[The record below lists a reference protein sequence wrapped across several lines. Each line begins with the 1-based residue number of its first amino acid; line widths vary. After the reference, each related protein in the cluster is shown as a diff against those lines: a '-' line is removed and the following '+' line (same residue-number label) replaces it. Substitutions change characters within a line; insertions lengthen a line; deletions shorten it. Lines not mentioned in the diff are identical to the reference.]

1 MDNNKIQCR
10 NCGEWIDG
18 EAQFC
23 PNCGAFAKRS
33 FRQDPNKQYCVF
45 CGSEVAAGD
54 NFCPVCGTKI
64 EAGSKENNV
73 TTPENGRRSTGS
85 GDAVYVGA
93 AEGGSRADER
103 TVKTDAAPK
112 ESRHKA
118 SSRLAGFFGLGDDD
132 DYDEDYDDDDDDDD
146 DGSILFV
153 RPEGRG
159 GKNGSGRWALLAIV
173 MVALIAS
180 ILLFVVPA
188 VRNAKL
194 SDFWTSSR
202 DDEGKPEETT
212 ITPNVTAIPLDT
224 PTPTPT
230 PVPTATPTPSP
241 VPTAITATELTP
253 TPTPTPTPSPTPSP
267 EPTATPIPQPTS
279 TPVPTPTPLPEP
291 TATPKPTKKPSSGSS
306 DGMVMPDSS
315 SRLLSESEL
324 EGRSARE
331 IRLMVNEIY
340 ARNGYIFNNQEYA
353 EYFSQFS
360 WYHPSVPASEFSE
373 DMLNDVERQNI
384 NMISSYEKSHNLNAD
399 AY

>member
-1 MDNNKIQCR
+1 MDNNKIQCQ

-18 EAQFC
+18 EAKFC
-23 PNCGAFAKRS
+23 PNCGAFSKRS
-33 FRQDPNKQYCVF
+33 FRQDPNKRYCVF
-45 CGSEVAAGD
+45 CGSEVGPGD

-64 EAGSKENNV
+64 EEGDSKAADK
-73 TTPENGRRSTGS
+73 TPK
-85 GDAVYVGA
+85 
-93 AEGGSRADER
+93 AEAE
-103 TVKTDAAPK
+103 PK
-112 ESRHKA
+112 ETRKA
-118 SSRLAGFFGLGDDD
+118 ASRLAGFFGLGDDE
-132 DYDEDYDDDDDDDD
+132 DYDDEDYDDDED

-153 RPEGRG
+153 RPEGKG
-159 GKNGSGRWALLAIV
+159 GRNGGGRWALLAIV

-180 ILLFVVPA
+180 LLLFVVPA
-188 VRNAKL
+188 IRNAKL

-202 DDEGKPEETT
+202 EDEGKPEETT

-253 TPTPTPTPSPTPSP
+253 TPTPTPTPSPEPTPTPRP
-267 EPTATPIPQPTS
+267 EPTATP
-279 TPVPTPTPLPEP
+279 V
-291 TATPKPTKKPSSGSS
+291 PTKKPQSGSS
-306 DGMVMPDSS
+306 EGMIMPDSS

-340 ARNGYIFNNQEYA
+340 ARNGYTFNNQEYA

-360 WYHPSVPASEFSE
+360 WYHPTVPAGEFSE
-373 DMLNDVERQNI
+373 DMLNDIERQNI

>member
-1 MDNNKIQCR
+1 MDNNKIQCQ

-18 EAQFC
+18 EAKFC
-23 PNCGAFAKRS
+23 PHCGAFSKRS

-64 EAGSKENNV
+64 EE
-73 TTPENGRRSTGS
+73 
-85 GDAVYVGA
+85 GDGQA
-93 AEGGSRADER
+93 AA
-103 TVKTDAAPK
+103 KAPKADAAPK
-112 ESRHKA
+112 ESGSKA
-118 SSRLAGFFGLGDDD
+118 ASRLAGFFGLGDDD
-132 DYDEDYDDDDDDDD
+132 DYDDDDYDDDDDD

-153 RPEGRG
+153 RPEGKG
-159 GKNGSGRWALLAIV
+159 GKNSGRWALLAIV

-180 ILLFVVPA
+180 LLLFVVPA
-188 VRNAKL
+188 IRNAKL

-202 DDEGKPEETT
+202 DDEGKAEETT

-224 PTPTPT
+224 PTPTVT

-241 VPTAITATELTP
+241 APTAIVATEI
-253 TPTPTPTPSPTPSP
+253 TPTPSPTPTP
-267 EPTATPIPQPTS
+267 EPTATPIPEPTA
-279 TPVPTPTPLPEP
+279 TPIPEP
-291 TATPKPTKKPSSGSS
+291 TATPIPEPTATPVPTKKPQSGSS
-306 DGMVMPDSS
+306 EGMIMPDSS
-315 SRLLSESEL
+315 QRLLSESEL

-340 ARNGYIFNNQEYA
+340 ARNGYTFNNPEYA

-360 WYHPSVPASEFSE
+360 WYHPTVPAGEFSE

-384 NMISSYEKSHNLNAD
+384 NMISNYEKSHNLNAD

>member
-1 MDNNKIQCR
+1 M
-10 NCGEWIDG
+10 
-18 EAQFC
+18 
-23 PNCGAFAKRS
+23 
-33 FRQDPNKQYCVF
+33 F

-64 EAGSKENNV
+64 EAGGTASKV
-73 TTPENGRRSTGS
+73 TSSEVSRRNTGS
-85 GDAVYVGA
+85 GDVVSAAA
-93 AEGGSRADER
+93 AEGSGQPEDASPKA
-103 TVKTDAAPK
+103 DAAPK

-118 SSRLAGFFGLGDDD
+118 SSRLAGLFGLGDDD

-159 GKNGSGRWALLAIV
+159 GKKGSGRWALLAIV

-188 VRNAKL
+188 IRNAKL

-202 DDEGKPEETT
+202 EDEGKPEETT

-241 VPTAITATELTP
+241 APTAITATELTP
-253 TPTPTPTPSPTPSP
+253 TPTPTPTPSPTPIP

-291 TATPKPTKKPSSGSS
+291 TATPKPTKKPSSGST

-360 WYHPSVPASEFSE
+360 WYHPSVPASDFSE

>member
-1 MDNNKIQCR
+1 MDNKIQCH
-10 NCGEWIDG
+10 NCGEWIDA
-18 EAQFC
+18 EAKFC
-23 PNCGAFAKRS
+23 PNCGAFSKRS
-33 FRQDPNKQYCVF
+33 FRQDPSKQYCVF

-64 EAGSKENNV
+64 ETGKTETEGTSFKSTAGRKAGIAGAGVPAGTAGGPSEADGK
-73 TTPENGRRSTGS
+73 SQKA
-85 GDAVYVGA
+85 DA
-93 AEGGSRADER
+93 E
-103 TVKTDAAPK
+103 PK
-112 ESRHKA
+112 EKHNKA
-118 SSRLAGFFGLGDDD
+118 AARLAGFFGLDDDD
-132 DYDEDYDDDDDDDD
+132 DYDDEDYDDDEDD

-153 RPEGRG
+153 RPEGKG
-159 GKNGSGRWALLAIV
+159 GKNGGGRWALLAIV

-180 ILLFVVPA
+180 LLLFVVPA
-188 VRNAKL
+188 IRNAKL

-202 DDEGKPEETT
+202 EDEGRAEETT

-253 TPTPTPTPSPTPSP
+253 TPTPTPTPSPEPTPTPIP
-267 EPTATPIPQPTS
+267 EPTATPIPEPTA
-279 TPVPTPTPLPEP
+279 TPRPEP
-291 TATPKPTKKPSSGSS
+291 TATPVPTKKPQSGSS
-306 DGMVMPDSS
+306 EGMIMPDSS

-340 ARNGYIFNNQEYA
+340 ARNGYTFNNQEYA

-360 WYHPSVPASEFSE
+360 WYHPTVPAGEFSE
-373 DMLNDVERQNI
+373 DMLNDIERQNI

>member
-1 MDNNKIQCR
+1 MDNNKIQCQ

-18 EAQFC
+18 EAKFC
-23 PNCGAFAKRS
+23 PNCGAFSKRS
-33 FRQDPNKQYCVF
+33 FRQDPNKRYCVF
-45 CGSEVAAGD
+45 CGSEVGPGD

-64 EAGSKENNV
+64 EEGDSKAADK
-73 TTPENGRRSTGS
+73 TPK
-85 GDAVYVGA
+85 
-93 AEGGSRADER
+93 AEAE
-103 TVKTDAAPK
+103 PK
-112 ESRHKA
+112 ETRKA
-118 SSRLAGFFGLGDDD
+118 ASRLAGFFGLGDDE
-132 DYDEDYDDDDDDDD
+132 DYDDEDYDDDED

-153 RPEGRG
+153 RPEGKG
-159 GKNGSGRWALLAIV
+159 GRNNGGRWALLAIV

-180 ILLFVVPA
+180 LLLFVVPA
-188 VRNAKL
+188 IRNTKL

-202 DDEGKPEETT
+202 EDEGKPKETT

-253 TPTPTPTPSPTPSP
+253 TPTPTPSPSPEPTPTPIPEPTATPIP
-267 EPTATPIPQPTS
+267 EPTATPIPQPTA
-279 TPVPTPTPLPEP
+279 TPVPT
-291 TATPKPTKKPSSGSS
+291 KKPQSGSS
-306 DGMVMPDSS
+306 EGMIMPDSS

-340 ARNGYIFNNQEYA
+340 ARNGYTFNNQEYA

-360 WYHPSVPASEFSE
+360 WYHPTVPAGEFSE
-373 DMLNDVERQNI
+373 DMLNDIERQNI

>member
-1 MDNNKIQCR
+1 MDNNKIQCQ

-18 EAQFC
+18 EAKFC
-23 PNCGAFAKRS
+23 PNCGAFSKRS
-33 FRQDPNKQYCVF
+33 FRQDPNKRYCVF
-45 CGSEVAAGD
+45 CGSEVGPGD

-64 EAGSKENNV
+64 EESDGKAADK
-73 TTPENGRRSTGS
+73 TPK
-85 GDAVYVGA
+85 
-93 AEGGSRADER
+93 AEAE
-103 TVKTDAAPK
+103 PK
-112 ESRHKA
+112 ETRKA
-118 SSRLAGFFGLGDDD
+118 ASRLAGFFGLGDDE
-132 DYDEDYDDDDDDDD
+132 DYDDEDYDDDDDDDD
-146 DGSILFV
+146 DGGILFV
-153 RPEGRG
+153 RPEGKG
-159 GKNGSGRWALLAIV
+159 GRNGGGRWALLAIV

-180 ILLFVVPA
+180 LLLFVVPA
-188 VRNAKL
+188 IRNAKL

-202 DDEGKPEETT
+202 EDEGKPEETT

-253 TPTPTPTPSPTPSP
+253 TPTPTPSPEPTPTPIP
-267 EPTATPIPQPTS
+267 EPTATPIP
-279 TPVPTPTPLPEP
+279 EP
-291 TATPKPTKKPSSGSS
+291 TATPIPKPTATPVPTKKTQSGSS
-306 DGMVMPDSS
+306 EGMIMPDSS

-340 ARNGYIFNNQEYA
+340 ARNGYTFNNQEYA

-360 WYHPSVPASEFSE
+360 WYHPTVPAGEFSE
-373 DMLNDVERQNI
+373 DMLNDIERQNI

>member
-1 MDNNKIQCR
+1 MDNNKIQCQ

-33 FRQDPNKQYCVF
+33 FRQDPNKHYCVF
-45 CGSEVAAGD
+45 CGSEIAAGD

-64 EAGSKENNV
+64 EAGSTAGKV
-73 TTPENGRRSTGS
+73 TSSEAGRRNTGS
-85 GDAVYVGA
+85 GEAVSAGA
-93 AEGGSRADER
+93 AERSGRADER
-103 TVKTDAAPK
+103 TAKADAAPK

-118 SSRLAGFFGLGDDD
+118 SSRLAGLFGLGDDD

-159 GKNGSGRWALLAIV
+159 GKKGSGRWALLAIV

-188 VRNAKL
+188 IRNAKL

-202 DDEGKPEETT
+202 EDEGKPEETT

-253 TPTPTPTPSPTPSP
+253 TPTPTPTPSPEPTPTPIPQPTATPIP
-267 EPTATPIPQPTS
+267 EPTATPIP
-279 TPVPTPTPLPEP
+279 EP
-291 TATPKPTKKPSSGSS
+291 TATPVPTKKPQSGST
-306 DGMVMPDSS
+306 DGMIMPDSS

-340 ARNGYIFNNQEYA
+340 ARNGYTFNNQEYA

-360 WYHPSVPASEFSE
+360 WYHPSVPAGQFSE
-373 DMLNDVERQNI
+373 DMLNDIERQNI
-384 NMISSYEKSHNLNAD
+384 NMISNYEKSHNLNAD

>member
-1 MDNNKIQCR
+1 MDNKIQCQ
-10 NCGEWIDG
+10 NCGEWIDA
-18 EAQFC
+18 EAKFC
-23 PNCGAFAKRS
+23 PNCGAFSKRS
-33 FRQDPNKQYCVF
+33 FRQDPSKQYCVF

-64 EAGSKENNV
+64 ETGKTETEGTSFKSTAGRKAGIAGAGVPAGTAGGPSEADGK
-73 TTPENGRRSTGS
+73 SQKA
-85 GDAVYVGA
+85 DA
-93 AEGGSRADER
+93 E
-103 TVKTDAAPK
+103 PK
-112 ESRHKA
+112 EKHNKA
-118 SSRLAGFFGLGDDD
+118 AARLAGFFGLGDDD
-132 DYDEDYDDDDDDDD
+132 DYDDEDYDDDEDD

-153 RPEGRG
+153 RPEGKG
-159 GKNGSGRWALLAIV
+159 GKNGGGRWALLAIV

-180 ILLFVVPA
+180 LLLFVVPA
-188 VRNAKL
+188 IRNAKL

-202 DDEGKPEETT
+202 EDEGRAEETT

-230 PVPTATPTPSP
+230 PVPTATP
-241 VPTAITATELTP
+241 I
-253 TPTPTPTPSPTPSP
+253 P
-267 EPTATPIPQPTS
+267 EPTATA
-279 TPVPTPTPLPEP
+279 TPTPKP
-291 TATPKPTKKPSSGSS
+291 TATPAPTKKPQSGSS
-306 DGMVMPDSS
+306 EGMIMPDSS

-340 ARNGYIFNNQEYA
+340 ARNGYTFNNQEYA

-360 WYHPSVPASEFSE
+360 WYHPTVPAGEFSE

>member
-1 MDNNKIQCR
+1 MDNKIQCQ

-18 EAQFC
+18 EAKFC
-23 PNCGAFAKRS
+23 PNCGAFSKRS
-33 FRQDPNKQYCVF
+33 FRQDPSKQYCVF

-64 EAGSKENNV
+64 EVGKTESPGTSFGSAG
-73 TTPENGRRSTGS
+73 GRKSDGTAAR
-85 GDAVYVGA
+85 GA
-93 AEGGSRADER
+93 AFTTGGGEREDGRAPE
-103 TVKTDAAPK
+103 VLSEPK
-112 ESRHKA
+112 ESRHSA
-118 SSRLAGFFGLGDDD
+118 ASRLAGFFGLGDDD
-132 DYDEDYDDDDDDDD
+132 YDDDDYDDDDDDD
-146 DGSILFV
+146 GGILFV

-159 GKNGSGRWALLAIV
+159 GKNGGRWALLAIV

-180 ILLFVVPA
+180 LLLFVVPA
-188 VRNAKL
+188 IRNAKL

-202 DDEGKPEETT
+202 EDEGKPEETT

-253 TPTPTPTPSPTPSP
+253 TPTPTPTPSPEPTPTPIPQPTATPIP
-267 EPTATPIPQPTS
+267 EPTATPIP
-279 TPVPTPTPLPEP
+279 EP
-291 TATPKPTKKPSSGSS
+291 TATPVPTKKPQSGST
-306 DGMVMPDSS
+306 DGMIMPDSS

-340 ARNGYIFNNQEYA
+340 ARNGYTFNNQEYA

-360 WYHPSVPASEFSE
+360 WYHPSVPAGQFSE
-373 DMLNDVERQNI
+373 DMLNDIERQNI
-384 NMISSYEKSHNLNAD
+384 NMISNYEKSHNLNAD